1 MLSFLFAGRNDRI
14 HARLSADAHGPRL
27 PASPLRMCPA
37 PPGSYF
43 PPLIGVDINSV
54 NRGRPLSTASYHLS
68 TNGAVK
74 VGTSGC
80 MLSVLTLPGPGVSRL
95 HRQD

>member
-27 PASPLRMCPA
+27 PASPLRMRPV

-43 PPLIGVDINSV
+43 PPLIGVDINSAIAVGLV
-54 NRGRPLSTASYHLS
+54 NGELPP
-68 TNGAVK
+68 
-74 VGTSGC
+74 VGK
-80 MLSVLTLPGPGVSRL
+80 R
-95 HRQD
+95 